1 MSLFLHT
8 FNVYVCRCDYSA
20 KWLVNLRIFFS
31 FFFFLSPLI
40 CSTDGFG
47 VTLQHLSLCL
57 DWSIMFSFMKM
68 EWRRTFNFMNRRL
81 SPKCIIIALLPVG
94 ISHGGVKIWGGKTS
108 SELDPSFC
116 SRWIS
121 LSVNGSGAE
130 GSRGYFFFSK
140 EGQAND
146 LPEKIL
152 AFLHEAASNL

>member
-31 FFFFLSPLI
+31 LFLFFLSPSI

-57 DWSIMFSFMKM
+57 DWSIMFSLMKM

-94 ISHGGVKIWGGKTS
+94 LSHGGVKIWGGGRRRLNLTVHSVLDEYDSQWTAQELKVHTVIFFLERRS
-108 SELDPSFC
+108 S
-116 SRWIS
+116 
-121 LSVNGSGAE
+121 
-130 GSRGYFFFSK
+130 
-140 EGQAND
+140 
-146 LPEKIL
+146 
-152 AFLHEAASNL
+152 